1 MTARVG
7 PAHEDVLRAAAEV
20 LGRHGVQAL
29 DLDELS
35 ERAGVDA
42 AVLHTRFE
50 GLDHVVHAAL
60 WIVRGDL
67 TNAFIAAQ
75 ARRTTW
81 AERVGAGVKG
91 ILRYA
96 ARHPGSASLA
106 YVEAPRLGPA
116 VWIEHA
122 GAMRR
127 FARLLRSMH
136 GEADVP
142 PLFYE
147 TLAGAIYTSTRELV
161 AGGRWGETDALVAR
175 VVAMCEPVDRSLA
188 VAS

>member
-1 MTARVG
+1 MIARVG

-20 LGRHGVQAL
+20 LGRDGVQAL
-29 DLDELS
+29 DLGELG

-42 AVLHTRFE
+42 AVLRTRFD
-50 GLDHVVHAAL
+50 GLQHVVHAAL

-67 TNAFIAAQ
+67 TNAFLAAQ
-75 ARRTTW
+75 ALPTTW

-96 ARHPGSASLA
+96 ARHPGRARLA

-116 VWIEHA
+116 VWVEHA
-122 GAMRR
+122 AAMRR
-127 FARLLRSMH
+127 FARLLHSMH

-161 AGGRWGETDALVAR
+161 ADGRWCEADALVSR
-175 VVAMCEPVDRSLA
+175 VVAMCEPVDRALA